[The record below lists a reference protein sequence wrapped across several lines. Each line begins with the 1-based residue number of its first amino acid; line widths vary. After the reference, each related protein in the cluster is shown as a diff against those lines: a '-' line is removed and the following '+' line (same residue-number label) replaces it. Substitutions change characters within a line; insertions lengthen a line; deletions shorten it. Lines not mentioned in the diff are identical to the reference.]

1 MQTRLALGFGW
12 VLMLPLLAGGVTMGS
27 EEGPPAARVGEGRAL
42 DWVLVRFKP
51 EARQRFSHLGQ
62 RETLNGLMGGLGL
75 PEGSRLREPAVRA
88 RLSTTRSAASVSGA
102 SSPTPGSGFHYLDL
116 PPGLGV
122 DECLERLR
130 GHPWLEYAEA
140 DGLVKLLLVP
150 CDRDFSS
157 QWWLHNGYGDL
168 WPYEPRYEVTQGWP
182 SIHAREAWDITTGS
196 PEVIVGIVDTGI
208 DGRLLELQGRVV
220 PGWNVAEDNADT
232 MDYHWHGTVV
242 TCLVGAN
249 ANNPHPERPWLCG
262 WGGVG
267 VDWQCKLMPVKVID
281 RNWSILASYVAE
293 GIDYAV
299 AHGCKII
306 NLSWRLQNIN
316 NEGKETIIHAIDNA
330 ILNDVVVICPADN
343 SGLPI
348 QTYPAKYAP
357 TIAVSGSKPSGG
369 LTHSLGDFGSYGP
382 ELDLMAPGMGTWST
396 APNGDDPAAGQ
407 RFEFGGSS
415 AAAALVSGVA
425 ALVAS
430 VRPDLTHDQMK
441 LLLCAG
447 ADDQGPRGYDI
458 YTGWGQLNAYDS
470 VLLAVA
476 RIERIE
482 PLPDGRVQLSWKAP
496 KDALAKSLFRVEYA
510 PSLGAGWN
518 DLPLEGL
525 AQEAE
530 RLTWTG
536 VVPEGPDAGGYFRL
550 RIELAGF

>member
-12 VLMLPLLAGGVTMGS
+12 VLMLPLLTGGVTMGL
-27 EEGPPAARVGEGRAL
+27 EEGLPAARVGEGRAL

-51 EARQRFSHLGQ
+51 EARQRFSHLGE

-88 RLSTTRSAASVSGA
+88 RLGTTRSAASLSKA
-102 SSPTPGSGFHYLDL
+102 SSPAPGSGFHYLDL

-122 DECLERLR
+122 DECLDRLR

-168 WPYEPRYEVTQGWP
+168 WPYEPPYEVAQGWP

-196 PEVIVGIVDTGI
+196 PEVVVGVVDTGI
-208 DGRLLELQGRVV
+208 DGRLLELAGRVV
-220 PGWNVAEDNADT
+220 PGWNVADDNADT
-232 MDYHWHGTVV
+232 MDYHWHGTAMS
-242 TCLVGAN
+242 TLIGAN
-249 ANNPHPERPWLCG
+249 ANNPHPDMPGLCG

-281 RNWSILASYVAE
+281 RNWNILASYVAQ
-293 GIDYAV
+293 GIDYAA

-306 NLSWRLQNIN
+306 NLSVVLVSND
-316 NEGKETIIHAIDNA
+316 NEGAETIIHAIDKA
-330 ILNDVVVICPADN
+330 IASGAVVICATDG
-343 SGLPI
+343 SGVEI
-348 QTYPAKYAP
+348 KKYPAKHPP
-357 TIAVSGSKPSGG
+357 TIAVSGSKPSGRPN
-369 LTHSLGDFGSYGP
+369 HSLWDLGSYGP
-382 ELDLMAPGMGTWST
+382 ELDLMAPGQGIWWVE
-396 APNGDDPAAGQ
+396 PYGDDPTG
-407 RFEFGGSS
+407 RRGYGTGDSL
-415 AAAALVSGVA
+415 AAALVSGVA

-482 PLPDGRVQLSWKAP
+482 PLTDGRVQLSWKAP

-550 RIELAGF
+550 RIELEGF